1 MLVDSVLSSTV
12 EGQKSSTCNKVK
24 TGAVESL
31 QMALGGC
38 EGASSISEGWIRD
51 QSWVPQWEAVKSPL
65 ECCVGHVAPTLV
77 YNLLRTF

>member
-1 MLVDSVLSSTV
+1 M
-12 EGQKSSTCNKVK
+12 
-24 TGAVESL
+24 GAP
-31 QMALGGC
+31 
-38 EGASSISEGWIRD
+38 SISEGWIRD